1 MLSRTVAAEQQNG
14 MPFGIAEHLSS
25 TIRQAGRYYS
35 KLAFPTVEPAM
46 RPIIRAAVLLCCLG
60 TALAAPASWGQSP
73 STSSGYPSRPIRF
86 IAPFPPGGSSDVLC
100 RLLGQKLSERLGQPV
115 AVENRPGAGA
125 NIGHEFAAKQPPDGY
140 TILISSSSTLATNPH
155 LYKRLGFDPINDFA
169 PISMV
174 ASAGQVLVVHP
185 SVPAT
190 SVRELVA
197 LAKAKPGQLN
207 FGSGGKGI
215 QSHISGEMFKS
226 ATGVDIVH
234 VPYKGT
240 VQAVSDLVAGQV
252 QMVFAD
258 MVPAMPHIR
267 AGRLRPLAVTTA
279 ERSPVLPDVPTMIE
293 AGVPG
298 YRTGVWWAVMAPR
311 GTPPAIV
318 DRLNAE
324 LGRIVALP
332 DVREKYASLGVETEH
347 GTPQQVTEKIRTD
360 TLEVARVLKAAG
372 VEPE

>member
-1 MLSRTVAAEQQNG
+1 MQK
-14 MPFGIAEHLSS
+14 F
-25 TIRQAGRYYS
+25 
-35 KLAFPTVEPAM
+35 
-46 RPIIRAAVLLCCLG
+46 LLVIFC
-60 TALAAPASWGQSP
+60 ALAAGAAHAQSP
-73 STSSGYPSRPIRF
+73 YPSRPIRF

-100 RLLGQKLSERLGQPV
+100 RLLGARLAESLGQPV

-155 LYKRLGFDPINDFA
+155 LYKHLGFDPIADFS

-190 SVRELVA
+190 SVKELIA
-197 LAKAKPGQLN
+197 LAKAQPGKLN

-226 ATGVDIVH
+226 AAGVDIVH
-234 VPYKGT
+234 IPYKGT

-252 QMVFAD
+252 QLVFAD
-258 MVPAMPHIR
+258 MVPAMPHIK
-267 AGRLRPLAVTTA
+267 AGRLRPLAVTTE

-293 AGVPG
+293 SGVPG
-298 YRTGVWWAVMAPR
+298 YRAGVWWAVMAPK
-311 GTPPAIV
+311 GTPAAIV
-318 DRLNAE
+318 SRLNSE
-324 LGRIVALP
+324 LGRIVKLP
-332 DVREKYASLGVETEH
+332 DVQEKYASLGVSTEH
-347 GTPQQVTEKIRTD
+347 STPQYVTEKIKTD
-360 TLEVARVLKAAG
+360 TQQFAKVLKAAG